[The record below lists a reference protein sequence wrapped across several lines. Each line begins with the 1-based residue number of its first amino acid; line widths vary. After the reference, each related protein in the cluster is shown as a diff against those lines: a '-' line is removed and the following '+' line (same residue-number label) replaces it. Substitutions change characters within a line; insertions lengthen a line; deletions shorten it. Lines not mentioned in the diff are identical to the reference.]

1 MNNKIDSA
9 TSKQV
14 FYKPIICK
22 TNDVK
27 MKSLNR
33 CIMTV
38 SFTAT

>member
-9 TSKQV
+9 TSKQS
-14 FYKPIICK
+14 FYKPIIGK
-22 TNDVK
+22 TNNVK

-33 CIMTV
+33 CITTI